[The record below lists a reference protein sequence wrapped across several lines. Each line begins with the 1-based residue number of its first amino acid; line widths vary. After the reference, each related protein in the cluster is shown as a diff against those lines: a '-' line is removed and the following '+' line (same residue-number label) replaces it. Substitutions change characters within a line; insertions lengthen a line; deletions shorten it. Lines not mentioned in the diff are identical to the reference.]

1 MQEEISSSARSGLNI
16 SNKNEQA
23 EKCQSPLKAVLMPPI
38 AEGHVQKA
46 QQITPIWS
54 KSIDLQVSME
64 QRLDLECHQKP
75 LKTRMPEAI
84 KTAWI

>member
-46 QQITPIWS
+46 QQITPI
-54 KSIDLQVSME
+54 
-64 QRLDLECHQKP
+64 
-75 LKTRMPEAI
+75 
-84 KTAWI
+84 

>member
-1 MQEEISSSARSGLNI
+1 
-16 SNKNEQA
+16 
-23 EKCQSPLKAVLMPPI
+23 
-38 AEGHVQKA
+38 
-46 QQITPIWS
+46 
-54 KSIDLQVSME
+54 ME